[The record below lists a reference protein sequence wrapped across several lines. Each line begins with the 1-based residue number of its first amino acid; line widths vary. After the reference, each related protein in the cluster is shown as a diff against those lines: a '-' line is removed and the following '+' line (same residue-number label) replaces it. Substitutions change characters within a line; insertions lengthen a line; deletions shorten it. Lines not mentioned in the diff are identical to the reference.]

1 MTDNRKLTHGRTSV
15 YNLNYHII
23 WGTKYCNKVLN
34 GKVEIDL
41 KEILLNI
48 AKEKGFEIAHMEIGK
63 DDHVHLLITA
73 PPKLSVTTIVS
84 YLKGISALRLFQRYP
99 DLQRQYWLP
108 EGQRHLWSSSYFVE
122 SIGVTNQDAIA
133 KYIDDQRKKEQDL

>member
-1 MTDNRKLTHGRTSV
+1 
-15 YNLNYHII
+15 
-23 WGTKYCNKVLN
+23 
-34 GKVEIDL
+34 
-41 KEILLNI
+41 
-48 AKEKGFEIAHMEIGK
+48 MEIGK
-63 DDHVHLLITA
+63 DDHVYLLITA

-84 YLKGISALRLFQRYP
+84 YLKGISALRLFQWHP

-133 KYIDDQRKKEQDL
+133 KYIDYQRKKEQDL